1 MTSTTQ
7 QIRFEPALLIAESQ
21 DQFAELCG
29 DLEQEIQP
37 KGVIERT
44 YVRDIANII

>member
-1 MTSTTQ
+1 MTSTEQTH
-7 QIRFEPALLIAESQ
+7 FAPALLIAESQ
-21 DQFAELCG
+21 DQFAELCR

-44 YVRDIANII
+44 